1 MTADEFR
8 ARYALLDQVSGGGV
22 RTFHAVTPTA
32 GVAMVHFVDGGIT
45 PYNLALLSAL
55 ERLEPERRARVRE
68 VTAVDGSITVVTELL
83 AGFRSLPAWLGL
95 DEAEPAPASPAP
107 ATPDSHATP
116 DDPAGSAP
124 PAQPADIP
132 SDPPAA
138 APAESPLA
146 ARDAGAT
153 PAPSVGADAPRK
165 EPGEFTRLFMAAD
178 LTGAPAFSGPVPP
191 ASADS
196 APSPDAASLRAEMDP
211 APAPTPASSAAPA
224 PPVPPPAA
232 PAAEPGDFTRLF
244 RAPLASDAA
253 SRAAAPANPPA
264 PRAEEAAPSRPPAAP
279 ESRAEAPRPADPAA
293 GFTPPAES
301 RSRTDELAS
310 FRAATIPPADPP
322 RAPTDPA
329 APAFP
334 TARPAGTGTGGA
346 TGVFSTP
353 GLDSGPAGAAPAD
366 AGGRG
371 EFSQLF
377 QRLDLPAWALPAQDR
392 PASPPPA
399 PEPLRLEHAPEPLPQ
414 PDDDYVDRLLSPS
427 PRLHDGPTAEPPAD
441 SASSLLMPAFSA
453 PHIPAGPPRPGPAA
467 APAPAAPMP
476 PPAPPLPAGAPA
488 RSTTPLLVGLILV
501 VVLAL
506 ALVAF
511 FALR

>member
-8 ARYALLDQVSGGGV
+8 ARYALLDQVAGGGV

-107 ATPDSHATP
+107 ATPDSAHATP
-116 DDPAGSAP
+116 DGPAGSAP
-124 PAQPADIP
+124 PAQPAAIP

-138 APAESPLA
+138 DPAESPVAGRDTDA
-146 ARDAGAT
+146 A
-153 PAPSVGADAPRK
+153 PALPGEVDAPRK

-191 ASADS
+191 AGADS
-196 APSPDAASLRAEMDP
+196 APSLDAASLRAETDP
-211 APAPTPASSAAPA
+211 APAPPPASSAAPA

-264 PRAEEAAPSRPPAAP
+264 PAAEEAAPSPPAAP
-279 ESRAEAPRPADPAA
+279 ETGATAPRPADPAA
-293 GFTPPAES
+293 GFAPAAES

-322 RAPTDPA
+322 RAPADPA
-329 APAFP
+329 AAAFP
-334 TARPAGTGTGGA
+334 TPPPAGTGTGGA
-346 TGVFSTP
+346 TGVFSAP
-353 GLDSGPAGAAPAD
+353 VPDSGPAGAAPAD

-453 PHIPAGPPRPGPAA
+453 PHIPAGPPHPSPAA
-467 APAPAAPMP
+467 PSAPAPMP
-476 PPAPPLPAGAPA
+476 PPAAPLPTGAPA
-488 RSTTPLLVGLILV
+488 RSTTPLIVGLILV

>member
-8 ARYALLDQVSGGGV
+8 ARYALLDQVAGGGV

-32 GVAMVHFVDGGIT
+32 GVAMVHFVDGGVT
-45 PYNLALLSAL
+45 PYNLALLGAL

-83 AGFRSLPAWLGL
+83 PDFRSLPAWLGL
-95 DEAEPAPASPAP
+95 GEAEPASASPAP
-107 ATPDSHATP
+107 ATPGPADSARATA
-116 DDPAGSAP
+116 DDPADSAP
-124 PAQPADIP
+124 PAHSAAGDADDLTVPAESPFAAP
-132 SDPPAA
+132 SDPPSA
-138 APAESPLA
+138 APADVA
-146 ARDAGAT
+146 
-153 PAPSVGADAPRK
+153 RK
-165 EPGEFTRLFMAAD
+165 EPGEFTRLFLAAD
-178 LTGAPAFSGPVPP
+178 LTGAPAFF
-191 ASADS
+191 
-196 APSPDAASLRAEMDP
+196 
-211 APAPTPASSAAPA
+211 APAPPPAGAEAAPA
-224 PPVPPPAA
+224 PAAAPSLGMEPAAAPLPAAPSSPAA

-244 RAPLASDAA
+244 RAPLAGDAA
-253 SRAAAPANPPA
+253 IRPADPTPAPA
-264 PRAEEAAPSRPPAAP
+264 PRTEEAAPSTPPATAAP
-279 ESRAEAPRPADPAA
+279 ESGAEAPRPADPAA
-293 GFTPPAES
+293 GSGPPAQS

-310 FRAATIPPADPP
+310 FRAVALSPADPP
-322 RAPTDPA
+322 RPPA
-329 APAFP
+329 EPATPAFP
-334 TARPAGTGTGGA
+334 APPPAGTGTGGA

-353 GLDSGPAGAAPAD
+353 GLDSGPAGAAPAE

-377 QRLDLPAWALPAQDR
+377 QRLDLPAWALPSQDR

-399 PEPLRLEHAPEPLPQ
+399 QPRAPEPLRVEHAPEPLPQ
-414 PDDDYVDRLLSPS
+414 ADDDYVDRLLSPS
-427 PRLHDGPTAEPPAD
+427 PRLHDAPPAE

-453 PHIPAGPPRPGPAA
+453 PPIPAGPPQPAPAA

-476 PPAPPLPAGAPA
+476 GPAAPLPTGPA